1 MSFEKNK
8 FQVVKKKRL
17 PKSEF
22 NVECNIPLENEIGK
36 IFSVCHSAQ
45 VESAEVLNGA
55 VNYSGCIE
63 ICILYQ
69 TIDGEISTINSSCPF
84 SSKFEDSVITVTD
97 KVGIKCEVENYSVDS
112 VTSSNVK

>member
-45 VESAEVLNGA
+45 AENAEVINGV
-55 VNYSGCIE
+55 VNYSGGIDICVLYSTVDDE
-63 ICILYQ
+63 ICTL
-69 TIDGEISTINSSCPF
+69 NSSCPF
-84 SSKFEDSVITVTD
+84 SSKF
-97 KVGIKCEVENYSVDS
+97 
-112 VTSSNVK
+112 